1 MSSAETHEEF
11 IHHIAIK
18 LSRVLNI
25 VNPNDLLAQRVT
37 DIAKTNTLPGFISG
51 LCFSIVIELRLMP
64 LQRQSHLASFRI
76 HFLRN
81 CTQKYCR
88 MPNRKL
94 QVLLP
99 NLCWVSQFTTVMFLY
114 PNQRVLGV
122 FFNDPIVYVFLSDLQ
137 YGLLSSWILAPH
149 FSKACNT
156 IRTAY
161 SEDFYPWARQAG
173 EGKEG
178 GCRGRTRTQ

>member
-1 MSSAETHEEF
+1 MIPHSSDWINNKHSMTSAETHDEF

-51 LCFSIVIELRLMP
+51 LCFSIVIESRVMI

-76 HFLRN
+76 HFLPN
-81 CTQKYCR
+81 CMQKYCR

-99 NLCWVSQFTTVMFLY
+99 TLCSASRFTTVMFLY
-114 PNQRVLGV
+114 PNQRTLGV
-122 FFNDPIVYVFLSDLQ
+122 FFNDPIVYVSFRL
-137 YGLLSSWILAPH
+137 I
-149 FSKACNT
+149 
-156 IRTAY
+156 
-161 SEDFYPWARQAG
+161 
-173 EGKEG
+173 
-178 GCRGRTRTQ
+178 